1 MKKFVLPADYPELD
15 FTKMKIFLLEGSPRT
30 LGVMSEASS
39 KQSRAYLEKLGVTV
53 KTETIVKDYDG
64 KNVFLN
70 SGEKISAATVIW
82 AAGIRGNVPAGID
95 PSLVVKG
102 NRIKVDRYNQVQ
114 GIPGVYAIGDVA
126 YMETPLYPHGHP
138 QLANVAISQG
148 FNLAKNFIH
157 ESKGKSKEPYEYHD
171 KGSLATVGRHLAVA
185 DLTVP
190 RIHLAGT
197 LAWFVWMSLHLFL
210 ILGVKNKLQVFINWI
225 YKYFTYDQSLRLI
238 FKVFNRPRT

>member
-1 MKKFVLPADYPELD
+1 MLPELSGNTQNNGGQVQQGQQSSQAMMMALAGG
-15 FTKMKIFLLEGSPRT
+15 FQK
-30 LGVMSEASS
+30 EASCAKGS
-39 KQSRAYLEKLGVTV
+39 
-53 KTETIVKDYDG
+53 
-64 KNVFLN
+64 
-70 SGEKISAATVIW
+70 
-82 AAGIRGNVPAGID
+82 AGID

-102 NRIKVDRYNQVQ
+102 NRIKVDRYSQVQ

-148 FNLAKNFIH
+148 SNLAKNFMR
-157 ESKGKSKEPYEYHD
+157 ELKGKTKEPYEYHD

-185 DLTVP
+185 DLTAP
-190 RIHLAGT
+190 RIHLAGSI
-197 LAWFVWMSLHLFL
+197 AWFVWMSLHLFL

-225 YKYFTYDQSLRLI
+225 YKYFTYDQSLRLL